1 MMKKHVLLAMIL
13 VLAIATSAAAD
24 FGKCSGEG
32 HRESRIFKKFDKMDI
47 NGDGSITHEEADAL
61 STIRFM
67 KKDANS
73 DGFLTEGEFVR
84 HGKHFRKWGRHIN
97 EERREEKLNKVQD
110 WMAKRFSEV
119 DKDGDKQVSR
129 KEFKVMGEGR
139 FTLADTDRDGR
150 LSWAE
155 FKAHA
160 RTMKERMLNK

>member
-73 DGFLTEGEFVR
+73 DGYLTEGEFVR
-84 HGKHFRKWGRHIN
+84 HGKYFRKGHRHVG
-97 EERREEKLNKVQD
+97 EERHKKGKD
-110 WMAKRFSEV
+110 WMAKRFSEA
-119 DKDGDKQVSR
+119 DKDGDKQISR
-129 KEFKVMGEGR
+129 KEFKGMAEGR

>member
-1 MMKKHVLLAMIL
+1 
-13 VLAIATSAAAD
+13 
-24 FGKCSGEG
+24 
-32 HRESRIFKKFDKMDI
+32 MDI

-61 STIRFM
+61 GTIRFM
-67 KKDANS
+67 KIDANS
-73 DGFLTEGEFVR
+73 DGYLTEGEFAK
-84 HGKHFRKWGRHIN
+84 HGKSFHKGGRHIN
-97 EERREEKLNKVQD
+97 EERREEKRNQVRDWTVQ
-110 WMAKRFSEV
+110 RFSEA
-119 DKDGDKQVSR
+119 DKDGDKQISR